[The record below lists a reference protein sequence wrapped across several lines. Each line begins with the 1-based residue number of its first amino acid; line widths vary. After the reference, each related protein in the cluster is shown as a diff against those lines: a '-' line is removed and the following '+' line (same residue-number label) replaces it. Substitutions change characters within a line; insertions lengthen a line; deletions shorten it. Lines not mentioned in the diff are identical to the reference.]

1 MVAASVLQKYVFFV
15 QMHESTT
22 KYYTLSLVYKGH
34 DLQGSL
40 VKILSKIGVRSKCEL
55 DKQF

>member
-1 MVAASVLQKYVFFV
+1 M
-15 QMHESTT
+15 
-22 KYYTLSLVYKGH
+22 YTLVYDPFNLALKATTLGLVYKGH

-40 VKILSKIGVRSKCEL
+40 VKILAKIGVRSKGEL

>member
-1 MVAASVLQKYVFFV
+1 MS
-15 QMHESTT
+15 
-22 KYYTLSLVYKGH
+22 TLSLVYKGH

-40 VKILSKIGVRSKCEL
+40 VKILAKIGARSKGEL

>member
-1 MVAASVLQKYVFFV
+1 MLLLN
-15 QMHESTT
+15 
-22 KYYTLSLVYKGH
+22 TLSLVYKGH

-40 VKILSKIGVRSKCEL
+40 VGIMAKIGVISKGKL